1 VCPGALCPNPSQ
13 GLCRR
18 HEGAPK
24 ILPLTDHSP
33 VPKKQVWAQ
42 PLARALSPNRPCLA
56 ATPCLPRALGAPAIY
71 GPGRSLAARL
81 APPAGGAE
89 FDAHR
94 AYVVSSTTSPPGSAS
109 DPEADAGQEE
119 QDISA
124 SDLRVNEDIRV
135 REVRLIGP
143 DGQNL
148 GVVSTREAL
157 QIARQAG
164 LDLVEVAPNVEPPVC
179 RVLDYGKFLYEKAKK
194 EREARKAQTKIEI
207 KEIRLRPKTS
217 DHHRSFKI
225 RDARRWL
232 TEGKKV
238 RVRIRFRGREI
249 TYPEIALEDLRAVA
263 ADLADVAS
271 IEQAPMMEGRTMLM
285 TLAPGKPAKAAS

>member
-1 VCPGALCPNPSQ
+1 
-13 GLCRR
+13 
-18 HEGAPK
+18 
-24 ILPLTDHSP
+24 
-33 VPKKQVWAQ
+33 
-42 PLARALSPNRPCLA
+42 
-56 ATPCLPRALGAPAIY
+56 
-71 GPGRSLAARL
+71 
-81 APPAGGAE
+81 
-89 FDAHR
+89 
-94 AYVVSSTTSPPGSAS
+94 VVSSTSSPPRSDS
-109 DPEADAGQEE
+109 DPTAGAGQEE

-263 ADLADVAS
+263 ADLADVSS

-285 TLAPGKPAKAAS
+285 TLAPGKAAKAAP